1 MKRNTMITINDN
13 ENHILDTS
21 LVHLKCV
28 PTPWHLPNDPFCLS
42 FPVLYVVFPVT
53 AVSEGTRV
61 TGPGEERD
69 SSEKCSKKIH

>member
-1 MKRNTMITINDN
+1 MFVHWI
-13 ENHILDTS
+13 HPC

-42 FPVLYVVFPVT
+42 FPVLYVEFPVT

-61 TGPGEERD
+61 TGPGEERE
-69 SSEKCSKKIH
+69 SSEKCSKKYISEGNYILKTD